1 MSILMP
7 YLAPISKGPEK
18 LISTLLS
25 LALPPAL
32 AQVMKVWGG
41 IGVSLTTVLLSK
53 NSMSIFSSTLSS
65 PLIKIYT
72 KHNIFFFHL
81 FIYLFFED
89 LGKFSSVLGYNN
101 YVIFRLCLVHEIVIS
116 LEKMNS
122 FY

>member
-1 MSILMP
+1 MP

-72 KHNIFFFHL
+72 KHNIFFFIYL
-81 FIYLFFED
+81 FIYFLRTWENF
-89 LGKFSSVLGYNN
+89 LQY
-101 YVIFRLCLVHEIVIS
+101 
-116 LEKMNS
+116 
-122 FY
+122 